1 MRKTLSLLSMLALA
15 GCSTM
20 SVNDA
25 IVPLQTETAKMIGL
39 ASSDELTISN
49 VKAGEPDK
57 LGGQQLTYT
66 ATTTK
71 GRVFNC
77 SSMQTPGL
85 LASPPTLSAPSCN
98 AVQVHK

>member
-20 SVNDA
+20 SVNEA

-77 SSMQTPGL
+77 
-85 LASPPTLSAPSCN
+85 
-98 AVQVHK
+98 